1 MPNITVSIVVATVM
15 FFVLGGLTLLAISI
29 TSTTSNPK
37 WSATVSPVLR
47 GFLPKWRYAVFTS
60 KLRSYRKN
68 GERKQRRTHCPICLP
83 FTEQSSKGTHI
94 KQYNTPVLPGVVFIL
109 SKKI

>member
-83 FTEQSSKGTHI
+83 FTEQSSKGAHI
-94 KQYNTPVLPGVVFIL
+94 KQYNTPVLPGVLFIL